1 MPIITNFGDTNTT
14 GNVTLS
20 QNLTVQGSFAIFY
33 GSILTGSGNSTL
45 GNVANP
51 FSNLYATNANISNI
65 NTTSIFGTSG
75 FVGIGTTNPNAT
87 LHVQGNIYA
96 SNAFQM
102 TNLVGNAMSFQ
113 VANVTSMNVITIA
126 AGVGIGT
133 TALSGTTLYV
143 NGNLFAQNINTVSL
157 NATSI
162 FAPTGFLGIG
172 TTAPSGT
179 SLFVSGNMYVTN
191 ALTVT
196 NLFTTTANAGT
207 VNALSFITQTAFNGP
222 TTAFTLANSL
232 TISNAVVT
240 NNVIA
245 SGTIT
250 YGEDLY
256 KRGPYLLPSQANAVS
271 IQGWISATCNAASQ
285 PAKSWWST
293 SALPVSANVA
303 TTGGSIFFGSLL
315 LPDGRVMF
323 CPSLGGVVGFY
334 TPTTGL
340 YSTVPV
346 GTATTY
352 RGGVLTPT
360 GNVVMLPWAG
370 IANAS
375 VFNTISYLSS
385 NISLNG
391 ASNPRIQG
399 GVLLPNGNIIGTTNG
414 GSNVIT
420 INPTTFL
427 CSNVSPINTT
437 PGGGAVLLPNG
448 NVFLNG
454 GGANGNAGV
463 YNYLNGNFTNVA
475 IGPSS
480 YQSAVLAQNGNVIGL
495 PWNGGNVISCNPLQ
509 FTVSNIPTN
518 VSLIGGCLLPS
529 GNIVCAPSGFGPNI
543 GMVDPIN
550 LTYSNIP
557 ASMGSMAGC
566 TLLPSGQVVFVPG
579 SASANVGLLNTMTP
593 APIEFCLGPYLN
605 KL

>member
-33 GSILTGSGNSTL
+33 GSILTGSGKSTL
-45 GNVANP
+45 GNVTNP

-75 FVGIGTTNPNAT
+75 FVGIGTTNPSAT

-96 SNAFQM
+96 SNAFQV

-113 VANVTSMNVITIA
+113 LANVTSMNVVTIA

-133 TALSGTTLYV
+133 TAPGGTTLYV
-143 NGNLFAQNINTVSL
+143 NGNLFAQNINTVTL

-162 FAPTGFLGIG
+162 FTPTGFLGIG

-232 TISNAVVT
+232 TISNTVVT

-293 SALPVSANVA
+293 SPVPVSGNVA
-303 TTGGSIFFGSLL
+303 TTGGSSFFGSVL

-323 CPSLGGVVGFY
+323 CPFSGGVVGFY

-340 YSTVPV
+340 YSTVPF
-346 GTATTY
+346 GTATSY

-360 GNVVMLPWAG
+360 GNVVMLPWG
-370 IANAS
+370 GNANAS
-375 VFNTISYLSS
+375 VFNPISYLSS
-385 NISLNG
+385 NISLNRG
-391 ASNPRIQG
+391 NNPQIQG
-399 GVLLPNGNIIGTTNG
+399 GVLLPNGNIIGNTNG

-427 CSNVSPINTT
+427 CSNVSPINKT

-454 GGANGNAGV
+454 NNGNASV

-475 IGPSS
+475 IGPSF
-480 YQSAVLAQNGNVIGL
+480 YQSAVLAPNGNVIGL
-495 PWNGGNVISCNPLQ
+495 PLNGGNIISCNPLT
-509 FTVSNIPTN
+509 FTVSNIVSN
-518 VSLIGGCLLPS
+518 VSMMGGCLLPS
-529 GNIVCAPSGFGPNI
+529 GNIICAPASLPNI

-566 TLLPSGQVVFVPG
+566 TLLPSGQVVFTPG
-579 SASANVGLLNTMTP
+579 AASANVGILNTMTP
-593 APIEFCLGPYLN
+593 APIEFCLGPYFN
-605 KL
+605 KF